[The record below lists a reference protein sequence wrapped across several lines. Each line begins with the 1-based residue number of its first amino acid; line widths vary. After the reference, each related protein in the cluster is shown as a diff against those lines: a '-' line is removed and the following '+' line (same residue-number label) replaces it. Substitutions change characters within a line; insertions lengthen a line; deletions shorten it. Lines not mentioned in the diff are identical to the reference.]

1 MFQLLSKLV
10 KEDNFLSLS
19 GNIIIA
25 GFGFAG
31 FALLARSLNPDDFAQ
46 WVLFISGGSFVEMLR
61 YGITNNGLVRFL
73 SGTTD
78 EHKEKLIGSNVLIS
92 LLATL
97 VIVILLVVINLIF
110 KSSIEK
116 SSYALFFNW
125 YPLMALIN
133 LPLNNAIVVQQA
145 KMDFEKILIIRA
157 INSGFF
163 FVFLLI
169 NFLVFELGIAS
180 IVVIFIGFNL
190 MTTFICL
197 LNSWDG
203 FKLIR
208 KSNRATVK
216 TLLNF
221 GKFSTFTLIGTNL
234 LRNADILIISISPF
248 GSTAVALFSI
258 PLKLT
263 ELQQIP
269 LRSFVA
275 TAFPKMS
282 KASLEG
288 KINEVQ
294 SLFNVYSGALTYLFF
309 FGSLV
314 TFIFAKQFI
323 ILVSGYQYLDFNTT
337 NIDIVLIVRI
347 LSIYG
352 LLLPIDR
359 MTGIGLDSINR
370 PNINAFKVLI
380 MLITNIIGDFIAIYI
395 FKSIEMVALSTLL
408 FTTLGI
414 LIGSYFLN
422 QNFKIISK
430 EIIKSTNNF
439 YKSLLSKSF
448 SFLQQIKKP

>member
-97 VIVILLVVINLIF
+97 AIVILLLVLNLIF

-163 FVFLLI
+163 FVFFI
-169 NFLVFELGIAS
+169 N
-180 IVVIFIGFNL
+180 
-190 MTTFICL
+190 
-197 LNSWDG
+197 
-203 FKLIR
+203 
-208 KSNRATVK
+208 
-216 TLLNF
+216 
-221 GKFSTFTLIGTNL
+221 
-234 LRNADILIISISPF
+234 
-248 GSTAVALFSI
+248 
-258 PLKLT
+258 
-263 ELQQIP
+263 
-269 LRSFVA
+269 
-275 TAFPKMS
+275 
-282 KASLEG
+282 
-288 KINEVQ
+288 
-294 SLFNVYSGALTYLFF
+294 
-309 FGSLV
+309 
-314 TFIFAKQFI
+314 
-323 ILVSGYQYLDFNTT
+323 
-337 NIDIVLIVRI
+337 
-347 LSIYG
+347 
-352 LLLPIDR
+352 
-359 MTGIGLDSINR
+359 
-370 PNINAFKVLI
+370 
-380 MLITNIIGDFIAIYI
+380 
-395 FKSIEMVALSTLL
+395 
-408 FTTLGI
+408 
-414 LIGSYFLN
+414 
-422 QNFKIISK
+422 
-430 EIIKSTNNF
+430 
-439 YKSLLSKSF
+439 
-448 SFLQQIKKP
+448 